1 MFDINQLANWK
12 PELSGHIYKMSYLP
26 MSPKLT
32 ENNQFGSQSLPT
44 FSNYEKQV
52 WKKNWKAL
60 LISGR
65 ENLKAWDNF
74 WIEKK
79 IADVPNTS

>member
-32 ENNQFGSQSLPT
+32 ENN
-44 FSNYEKQV
+44 
-52 WKKNWKAL
+52 
-60 LISGR
+60 
-65 ENLKAWDNF
+65 
-74 WIEKK
+74 
-79 IADVPNTS
+79 